1 MCINHVL
8 LYGTLVGFWCVQTSW
23 PEESISLMSTGS
35 YNTTPQVTPGKG
47 LQFTKGLFVMTKI
60 FPFQLYV
67 INEQVVV
74 RHHLPRMPTSRL
86 WKLGFETTN
95 YVLLHSYAMAS
106 DYFKEEKSGESSG

>member
-35 YNTTPQVTPGKG
+35 YNTTPQVMPGKG

-86 WKLGFETTN
+86 QTLGSEPRTFTTSI
-95 YVLLHSYAMAS
+95 SYP
-106 DYFKEEKSGESSG
+106 EKV